1 MLHKTSSMAQDCKK
15 MRLSLLYLWLSTK
28 ILNFNFFFKTSN
40 ELLLLKGLN
49 YFLTMQ
55 RITQI
60 EYRAK

>member
-1 MLHKTSSMAQDCKK
+1 MLHKTSSMAQDCIK
-15 MRLSLLYLWLSTK
+15 MLLSLLYLWLSTQ

-40 ELLLLKGLN
+40 ELKGLN

-60 EYRAK
+60 EYRAKQFI